1 MVQWLRRKLTRRRGS
16 WSVVWCC
23 VYGASFMPLM
33 PTGGVN
39 DVTRSCVLYS
49 TALLKT
55 ISSGRALLFSWR
67 AALAHAM
74 LQEVYDLNGQD
85 ERFSTLNARNMTS
98 NPPARYLNL
107 RSRIR
112 EI

>member
-1 MVQWLRRKLTRRRGS
+1 MAQ
-16 WSVVWCC
+16 
-23 VYGASFMPLM
+23 
-33 PTGGVN
+33 
-39 DVTRSCVLYS
+39 
-49 TALLKT
+49 
-55 ISSGRALLFSWR
+55 
-67 AALAHAM
+67 